1 MAKAIQIK
9 KVDKDY
15 RALLRSFGKMDEIAK
30 KDMKDIAKQLAER
43 GAAYAR
49 GAAANAPYN
58 QRQALAVAESIKI
71 SKSDKAP
78 SFSIG
83 GSRKV
88 SSSAFSAGYVIMG
101 NEFGSNRLKQFPRR
115 SPRQGRGNR
124 GWWLY
129 PAMSRFHPTIA
140 KSGCLVMR
148 KYVMLGK
155 VEFNG

>member
-1 MAKAIQIK
+1 MAKAIK
-9 KVDKDY
+9 LVPVDKDY
-15 RALLRSFGKMDEIAK
+15 RALLRTFSKMDDVAKNDMKTIAK
-30 KDMKDIAKQLAER
+30 DLAER
-43 GAAYAR
+43 GGNYAK

-101 NEFGSNRLKQFPRR
+101 NEFGSKNYKQFPRR
-115 SPRQGRGNR
+115 SGRGGKE

-129 PAMSRFHPTIA
+129 RAMSRFQPTIA
-140 KSGCLVMR
+140 REWLAGFEKIRNAWTGRV
-148 KYVMLGK
+148 
-155 VEFNG
+155 

>member
-1 MAKAIQIK
+1 MAKAIK
-9 KVDKDY
+9 LVPVDKDY
-15 RALLRSFGKMDEIAK
+15 RALLRTFNKMDDVAKNDMKTIAK
-30 KDMKDIAKQLAER
+30 DLAER
-43 GAAYAR
+43 GANYAK

-88 SSSAFSAGYVIMG
+88 GSSAFSAGYVIMG
-101 NEFGSNRLKQFPRR
+101 NEFGSKNFKQFPRR
-115 SPRQGRGNR
+115 SGRGGKE

-129 PAMSRFHPTIA
+129 RAMSRFQPIIA
-140 KSGCLVMR
+140 REWLAGFEKIRDAWTGRV
-148 KYVMLGK
+148 
-155 VEFNG
+155 

>member
-15 RALLRSFGKMDEIAK
+15 RGLLRAFSKMDDVAKNDMKTIAK
-30 KDMKDIAKQLAER
+30 NLAER
-43 GAAYAR
+43 GAAYAK
-49 GAAANAPYN
+49 GAAANSPYN

-88 SSSAFSAGYVIMG
+88 SASAFSAGYVIMG
-101 NEFGSNRLKQFPRR
+101 NEFGSKQYKQFPRR
-115 SPRQGRGNR
+115 SPSERRGNR

-129 PAMSRFHPTIA
+129 PAMSRFQPTIA
-140 KSGCLVMR
+140 KEWLSGYEKIR
-148 KYVMLGK
+148 DAWIGRI
-155 VEFNG
+155 